1 MTKPWEILGQRMTRI
16 IVGIVVGLAG
26 AAALTRIMKKL
37 LFGVSATDPM
47 TFAAVPVLLILV
59 ALLACYTTARRATR
73 MDPTVALRY
82 D

>member
-1 MTKPWEILGQRMTRI
+1 MTRI